1 MRYLIATLF
10 VFLSSFPSPALAG
23 SGYEYK
29 LFKNSENYG
38 IVVFPKKLMFE
49 DLESYLLSIP
59 FELAESGKAVMRHG
73 SKNENATYM
82 MPMEV
87 QRRHSIEKFI
97 VIQIIDPM
105 SMMVGVYDPEW
116 GLTLP
121 SAIVEMETIK
131 QNIPRTLNVFRGP
144 NRRRQTYLKFRK
156 KLNHAN
162 FSSRLKYNIMS
173 IRPTY
178 SN

>member
-1 MRYLIATLF
+1 MRYLIAILF
-10 VFLSSFPSPALAG
+10 VFLSSFPFPAFAA

-49 DLESYLLSIP
+49 NLESYLLSLP

>member
-10 VFLSSFPSPALAG
+10 VFLSSFPCPALAS

-49 DLESYLLSIP
+49 NLESYLLSIP

-162 FSSRLKYNIMS
+162 FSSRLKYNIMF

>member
-1 MRYLIATLF
+1 
-10 VFLSSFPSPALAG
+10 
-23 SGYEYK
+23 
-29 LFKNSENYG
+29 
-38 IVVFPKKLMFE
+38 MFE
-49 DLESYLLSIP
+49 NLESYLLSIP
-59 FELAESGKAVMRHG
+59 FELAESGKAVMRHV

-162 FSSRLKYNIMS
+162 FSSRIKYNIIS
-173 IRPTY
+173 TRLTY

>member
-1 MRYLIATLF
+1 MRYLIAILF
-10 VFLSSFPSPALAG
+10 VLLSSFPFPALAG

-49 DLESYLLSIP
+49 NLESYLLSIP

-173 IRPTY
+173 NRPTY

>member
-10 VFLSSFPSPALAG
+10 VFLSSFPLPALAG

-49 DLESYLLSIP
+49 NLESYLLSIP

-97 VIQIIDPM
+97 VIQVIDPM